1 MNSNAMGLFISEIR
15 KKKNLTQREL
25 AEKIGVTSKAVSKW
39 ECGLGFPDISLLE
52 PLARELDVSILE
64 LLKGQFLNKNEQVE
78 KDDINILLNT
88 FVKISKEQKF
98 QKLFFSTIIICLFFL
113 IILFLYFCFR
123 LYGFDNSY
131 LEQLFNHISLI
142 PISNLYSLLKNAY
155 IIPFFKNIV
164 VNLVLSIPISC
175 YIVYLFKNKEK
186 CIKIIL
192 FINIFLEIF
201 KWIISIGI
209 FDIDDIIIRVICGI
223 IIIHII
229 EKKHI

>member
-142 PISNLYSLLKNAY
+142 PFSNLYSLLKNGY

-175 YIVYLFKNKEK
+175 
-186 CIKIIL
+186 
-192 FINIFLEIF
+192 
-201 KWIISIGI
+201 
-209 FDIDDIIIRVICGI
+209 
-223 IIIHII
+223 
-229 EKKHI
+229 